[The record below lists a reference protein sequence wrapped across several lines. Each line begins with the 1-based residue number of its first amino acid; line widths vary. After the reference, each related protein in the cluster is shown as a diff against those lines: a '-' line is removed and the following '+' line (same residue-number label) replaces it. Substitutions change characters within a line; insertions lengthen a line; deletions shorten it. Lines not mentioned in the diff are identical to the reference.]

1 MDRAGR
7 ARADPAVTDRSDPH
21 GVLVVDKAEGP
32 TSHDVVARLRRLYG
46 TRRVGHAGTLDP
58 MATGVLVALIG
69 EATKLSTWLT
79 LDDKRY
85 VARVV
90 LGRSTDSLDATGT
103 TDEEVIVPEELA
115 AEVAALAHLE
125 ESAAPRLAAALD
137 AERARRSQVPPSFS
151 AIQTDGVRAHARARA
166 GDRTAL
172 PPRDVV
178 VRSIRV
184 AWAGIH
190 DVGADAGRPAIDLEV
205 DVGKG
210 YYVRSLARDLGVA
223 LGVPAC
229 LAALR
234 RTASGPFSIA
244 EAVRLEELVDLDPA
258 ARRARLLLPGVAAT
272 RAMPVAEL
280 GPSGLR
286 RARLGQRLVAD
297 DFQRPPTS
305 PAPTAWLDPQ
315 GALIGIGERN
325 DGGFRV
331 LRNLATSPEPG

>member
-1 MDRAGR
+1 MSE
-7 ARADPAVTDRSDPH
+7 RSDPH

-69 EATKLSTWLT
+69 EATKLSTWLI

-103 TDEEVIVPEELA
+103 TDEEVVVPDALA
-115 AEVAALAHLE
+115 AEVAALGSHHE
-125 ESAAPRLAAALD
+125 IAAPRVAAALD
-137 AERARRSQVPPSFS
+137 AERARRSQVPPTFS

-178 VRSIRV
+178 VRSLRV

-190 DVGADAGRPAIDLEV
+190 DQGLDAGRPAIDLEV

-244 EAVRLEELVDLDPA
+244 EAVRLEELSELDPA
-258 ARRARLLLPGVAAT
+258 ARRARLIAPGVAAG
-272 RAMPVAEL
+272 RAMPTAEL

-286 RARLGQRLVAD
+286 RARLGQRLAED
-297 DFQRPPTS
+297 DFQRPPAS
-305 PAPTAWLDPQ
+305 PAPTAWLDRD
-315 GALIGIGERN
+315 GVLIGIGERH
-325 DGGFRV
+325 DAGFRV
-331 LRNLATSPEPG
+331 LRNLSTEPA

>member
-1 MDRAGR
+1 MSER
-7 ARADPAVTDRSDPH
+7 TDPH

-90 LGRSTDSLDATGT
+90 FGRSTDSLDATGAT
-103 TDEEVIVPEELA
+103 EDEAPVPAWLEGEIASLA
-115 AEVAALAHLE
+115 GDGGGP
-125 ESAAPRLAAALD
+125 APRLDAALD
-137 AERARRSQVPPSFS
+137 AERARRSQVPPTFS

-178 VRSIRV
+178 VRSLRV
-184 AWAGIH
+184 AWAGRH
-190 DVGADAGRPAIDLEV
+190 DAGPDAGRPAIDLEV

-229 LAALR
+229 LAVLR
-234 RTASGPFSIA
+234 RTASGPFTVA
-244 EAVRLEELVDLDPA
+244 EAVSLEGIAELDPA
-258 ARRARLLLPGVAAT
+258 ARRGLLIAPGAAAR

-280 GPSGLR
+280 GESGLR
-286 RARLGQRLVAD
+286 RARLGQRLAED
-297 DFQRPPTS
+297 DFQRCPVS
-305 PAPTAWLDPQ
+305 DAPTAWLDAD
-315 GALIGIGERN
+315 GALVGIGERH

-331 LRNLATSPEPG
+331 LRNLATSHEAG